1 MRTCERK
8 ILSHIYEE
16 PRVHLGSRYNQ
27 THLDSNFLEGRHS
40 PVPENDM
47 CSSQYRLTSGFGRTA
62 VQTVWVFVGTVRDR
76 LRDCP
81 RDCSNGVG
89 FCRDRRDCKLKG

>member
-1 MRTCERK
+1 MHLARHFL
-8 ILSHIYEE
+8 IHIVWKPDTAQYLKMKCARLNTDA
-16 PRVHLGSRYNQ
+16 PA
-27 THLDSNFLEGRHS
+27 DSVVQLFKG
-40 PVPENDM
+40 
-47 CSSQYRLTSGFGRTA
+47 CGF
-62 VQTVWVFVGTVRDR
+62 FVGTVRDR

>member
-1 MRTCERK
+1 MVAVRICEGK
-8 ILSHIYEE
+8 ILNHIYGV

-27 THLDSNFLEGRHS
+27 TLLDSNCLEARHS

-47 CSSQYRLTSGFGRTA
+47 CSSQYRRTSGFGRA
-62 VQTVWVFVGTVRDR
+62 IVQTVLLFVGTVRDR

-89 FCRDRRDCKLKG
+89 FCRDRRDC